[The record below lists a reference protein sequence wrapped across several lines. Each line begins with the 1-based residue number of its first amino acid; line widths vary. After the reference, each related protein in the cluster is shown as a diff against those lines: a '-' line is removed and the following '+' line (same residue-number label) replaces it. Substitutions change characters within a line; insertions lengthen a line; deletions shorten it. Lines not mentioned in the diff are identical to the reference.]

1 MKELENKFYQRS
13 NVATMCLLY
22 ILQAVVILIWTI
34 YLCIH
39 TDSLPSIY
47 ILCAVCSLCLLFSP
61 DYRKTGGLLQSRF
74 LFPFLAVLFGLAVC
88 AANYQVIYSVSWFLL
103 LWAGGFCVANICL
116 NGFYYLIE
124 KYSIKYRGKEA
135 TPSQRTARRL
145 FVFCF
150 FLICFINLMYLFL
163 FRYPGCMNS
172 DGIIQVT
179 NGLYD
184 IRANHFPYVHTML
197 LLAFLKV
204 GLWFSGGLNLGI
216 ALYCCFQILFMALCF
231 SWAIMTLYQ
240 RGIHRIFI
248 AIAVICYAFMPYN
261 IAYSCMVWKD
271 VLFGGSVL
279 LFITA
284 LFRIY
289 NKIGRSYVNYIF
301 LVLGGYGFALLRN
314 NGWYA
319 LLLTFLAMLLL
330 FKKIRFASA
339 MVFLVLLSTWILT
352 HPVYAMLNV
361 EPSEFTESL
370 SIPVQQIARTIAD
383 GGEITQQQMEAINE
397 LIDVETIPEKY
408 TPGWSDPIKFSVNHK
423 QLSGQEKRYFK
434 IWLEIGLKNPGS
446 YIKAWIDQTK
456 GYWNGGYEFWIWYTT
471 IDENWFEGYGSIF
484 QTVLFERGA
493 KLADYLMNLY
503 MKLPIFDVFR
513 SIGFSVWL
521 IGLCFAFSLKK
532 KDYLGI
538 VLTLPVIGTV
548 LTLWVATPVF
558 SEFRYAYAVFT
569 CLPFGVSLMIGNGG
583 TIVDAK

>member
-1 MKELENKFYQRS
+1 MKELENKLYQRS
-13 NVATMCLLY
+13 KAVSLRLVY
-22 ILQAVVILIWTI
+22 VLQTVVILIWTI
-34 YLCIH
+34 YLCIY

-47 ILCAVCSLCLLFSP
+47 ILCAVCSLCFLFSP

-88 AANYQVIYSVSWFLL
+88 AANYQVIYSVFCFLI

-124 KYSIKYRGKEA
+124 KYSIKYRGKEDA
-135 TPSQRTARRL
+135 PSQRTARRL

-289 NKIGRSYVNYIF
+289 YKTGRSSVNYIF

-339 MVFLVLLSTWILT
+339 MVFLVLLSTWVLT
-352 HPVYAMLNV
+352 HPVYAMLDV

-370 SIPVQQIARTIAD
+370 SVPVQQIARTITD
-383 GGEITQQQMEAINE
+383 GGEITQQQMEAIVANMA
-397 LIDVETIPEKY
+397 
-408 TPGWSDPIKFSVNHK
+408 
-423 QLSGQEKRYFK
+423 QAA
-434 IWLEIGLKNPGS
+434 LK
-446 YIKAWIDQTK
+446 
-456 GYWNGGYEFWIWYTT
+456 E
-471 IDENWFEGYGSIF
+471 
-484 QTVLFERGA
+484 
-493 KLADYLMNLY
+493 
-503 MKLPIFDVFR
+503 
-513 SIGFSVWL
+513 
-521 IGLCFAFSLKK
+521 
-532 KDYLGI
+532 
-538 VLTLPVIGTV
+538 
-548 LTLWVATPVF
+548 
-558 SEFRYAYAVFT
+558 
-569 CLPFGVSLMIGNGG
+569 
-583 TIVDAK
+583 